1 MEVVVGCQRLG
12 GGGCGLVVFG
22 DGLFPDL
29 LVMVVRG
36 GDGLFSDLLV
46 MVVRGDD
53 GDSVWVCW
61 R

>member
-1 MEVVVGCQRLG
+1 VVVGCQRLD

-36 GDGLFSDLLV
+36 GDEILFGFAG
-46 MVVRGDD
+46 GD
-53 GDSVWVCW
+53 GVCVWVC
-61 R
+61 RR

>member
-1 MEVVVGCQRLG
+1 MEVEVVVGCQRLG

-36 GDGLFSDLLV
+36 GDGV
-46 MVVRGDD
+46 C
-53 GDSVWVCW
+53 VWVC
-61 R
+61 RR